1 VVTEIHVHEGEI
13 ISVGQLLLSVENGVA
28 EHHAGEGTPQPTLEE
43 KGPAQPIPP
52 AEDAGVSS
60 GKGAAPAAGPAVH
73 RLARERGVDLHRI
86 QGTGPEG
93 RITEE
98 DVRQVPREAGK
109 TDHAPV
115 EIRPLPDFS
124 RWGPVRR
131 IPLSSIRRK
140 IGENMAHAW
149 MTIPHVHQFH
159 EADITDLEALRH
171 RYASRF
177 GEQKGRLTFTVF
189 LLKALV
195 HTLKAFP
202 HFSASLDPEVGE
214 LILKDYFHIGVA
226 VDTEAGLIVPVIRDV
241 DRKNA
246 LELALELDSL
256 ARRTRSRQITL
267 DELQGGTFS
276 LSNLGGIGGSY
287 FTPIIRHPEV
297 AVLGAG
303 RAMEKAV
310 FRGGQVIPR
319 TFLPLCVA
327 YDHRVIV
334 GAEGA
339 RFISH
344 LAGVLEDFEAILLG
358 L

>member
-1 VVTEIHVHEGEI
+1 
-13 ISVGQLLLSVENGVA
+13 
-28 EHHAGEGTPQPTLEE
+28 
-43 KGPAQPIPP
+43 
-52 AEDAGVSS
+52 
-60 GKGAAPAAGPAVH
+60 
-73 RLARERGVDLHRI
+73 
-86 QGTGPEG
+86 
-93 RITEE
+93 
-98 DVRQVPREAGK
+98 
-109 TDHAPV
+109 
-115 EIRPLPDFS
+115 
-124 RWGPVRR
+124 
-131 IPLSSIRRK
+131 
-140 IGENMAHAW
+140 MAHAW

-327 YDHRVIV
+327 YDHRVID